1 MKKQGTVV
9 LLAILCGAAGVLS
22 SCSQPNQ
29 TKPIQSAATTTTAE
43 AASTLIVRVSGPF
56 VLCENADGQH
66 LDILTPKLVDPANNK
81 TDHFGPG
88 MMASNNG
95 YDFPMVSGFFE
106 LKLGSQRTQG
116 QPPHM
121 EVVKNGTL
129 RVNHEEGR
137 CDSDQAQV
145 RLRLPIPDAILPLMP
160 SEDRM
165 KAMIVEVDD
174 PSNPKE
180 YSVKYDVAA
189 SEGLATLVSLHFNN
203 ADLSHVDLVA
213 PDDKATPLQLVA
225 EAGSARLDLHV
236 LPYPEPDLAGF
247 QTQTASGYLAMSRL
261 LQDKDGKSLKA
272 RCLVFDLKKKNVNCG
287 YGSAKFDIAGFPT
300 QLNLEVKT
308 TKPFSRPSEQS
319 TISALIK
326 FVNAYMESAELFK
339 TTDCHPKMELMCQ
352 PNSKLGAC
360 K

>member
-9 LLAILCGAAGVLS
+9 LLAILCGAAGALS

-29 TKPIQSAATTTTAE
+29 TKPMQSAATTT
-43 AASTLIVRVSGPF
+43 AAVATSTLIVRVSGPF
-56 VLCENADGQH
+56 VLCENADGKH

-95 YDFPMVSGFFE
+95 YDFPMVSGVFK
-106 LKLGSQRTQG
+106 LDLGSQRTQG
-116 QPPHM
+116 PLPHM

-129 RVNHEEGR
+129 HVNHEEGG
-137 CDSDQAQV
+137 CDSDNAQV
-145 RLRLPIPDAILPLMP
+145 RLQLPIPDEILPLMP

-165 KAMIVEVDD
+165 KALIVEVDD
-174 PSNPKE
+174 PSKPEK
-180 YSVKYDVAA
+180 YSVKYDIAA
-189 SEGLATLVSLHFNN
+189 SEGLATLVSLHFYN
-203 ADLSHVDLVA
+203 ADLSHVDLED
-213 PDDKATPLQLVA
+213 PDHKATRLQLVA
-225 EAGSARLDLHV
+225 EAGSARLDLHI

-261 LQDKDGKSLKA
+261 LLDKDGKSLKA
-272 RCLVFDLKKKNVNCG
+272 RCLVFDLEKKNANCG
-287 YGSAKFDIAGFPT
+287 YGSSKFDLAAVLT

-308 TKPFSRPSEQS
+308 TKALSKPAAES
-319 TISALIK
+319 TIPYLAN
-326 FVNAYMESAELFK
+326 FVNEYMELADLNK
-339 TTDCHPKMELMCQ
+339 TTDCHPKVELMCQ
-352 PNSKLGAC
+352 PNSRLGAC